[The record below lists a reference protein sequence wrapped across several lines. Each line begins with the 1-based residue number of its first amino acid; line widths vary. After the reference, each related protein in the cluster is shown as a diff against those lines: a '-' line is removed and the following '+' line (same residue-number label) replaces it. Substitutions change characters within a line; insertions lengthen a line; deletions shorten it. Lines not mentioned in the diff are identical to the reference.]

1 MTFYNVISGI
11 LFLGACQA
19 FLAVLGTPVMWAA
32 ATLVI
37 TILNESVITSE
48 LIERTSAPV
57 PYKLE
62 MKLLDFLA
70 FAMLSWALL
79 VLSPS
84 GNTFNVDVTN
94 SLWGAGSPSCFWL
107 LLS

>member
-19 FLAVLGTPVMWAA
+19 FLSLLGKPGMWAA
-32 ATLVI
+32 AALVV

-48 LIERTSAPV
+48 LIERTQSPV
-57 PYKLE
+57 SYKLG

-70 FAMLSWALL
+70 FGLLTWALL
-79 VLSPS
+79 AVSPIT
-84 GNTFNVDVTN
+84 NTFSVNVEK
-94 SLWGAGSPSCFWL
+94 SLWGAGQPRWFWGL
-107 LLS
+107 L